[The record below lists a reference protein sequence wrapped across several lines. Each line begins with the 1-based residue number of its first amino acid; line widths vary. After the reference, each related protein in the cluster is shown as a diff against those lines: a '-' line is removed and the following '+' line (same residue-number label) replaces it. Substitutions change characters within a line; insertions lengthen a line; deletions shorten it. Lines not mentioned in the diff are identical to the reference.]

1 MVSERLPHLE
11 DKYEILGKLKE
22 GGMGAVYKVRHRLLD
37 EVRVVKVMR
46 SHLADDPGFAERFN
60 REARAAIRLRHPNI
74 AQLFDFTLDEAG
86 NAYMVLEFVA
96 GRDLKE
102 VLRQGGPLPLGLTLE
117 IATQAL
123 SALAFLHRR
132 GMVHR
137 DISPDNLMLFRDEDG
152 RPVVKLIDLGI
163 VKVLDAESAM
173 TTTGTFLGK
182 VRYASPE
189 QFRST
194 EGGSIDQRSDLYS
207 VGVVLYELL
216 TGTFPITG
224 DTSSAIMAGHL
235 YRPPVGFEVSDPTG
249 RVPLAVRQ
257 IILRLLEKEPARRYQ
272 TADELGAA
280 LRTLQHE
287 FPVTPDDLDR
297 WCPPEPGRAAA
308 GTAPA
313 RPSVS
318 PTAPTVLLPEGHA
331 GEERAAELVAAFDR
345 CLERGELQEA
355 TSLLAQARTQFGDG
369 EACRR
374 MESRL
379 ARLQQAGPPT
389 PGVAPPQPPPAAPP
403 PVGAAASATNRR
415 GVPLW
420 LVVTG
425 VLVLLM
431 AVAVGG
437 FLFLRGVGRRPTPPA
452 AQLVTAAGRGPTA
465 EGTRGLLVIHALP
478 WAEVV
483 EVQDGA
489 GNAVA
494 LPADAAT
501 PLALALPP
509 GDYTVRV
516 RHPEVP
522 EARSAS
528 ARVAA
533 GATTTVTIEVVA
545 QSAES
550 FLAKMGW

>member
-37 EVRVVKVMR
+37 EIRVVKVMR

-102 VLRQGGPLPLGLTLE
+102 VLRQHGPLPLGLTLD
-117 IATQAL
+117 IAIQAL
-123 SALAFLHRR
+123 AALAFLHRR

-137 DISPDNLMLFRDEDG
+137 DISPDNLMLYRDEDG

-189 QFRST
+189 QFRSA
-194 EGGSIDQRSDLYS
+194 EGGTIDQRSDLYS

-235 YRPPVGFEVSDPTG
+235 YRPPVGFEVSDPSG
-249 RVPLAVRQ
+249 RVPPALRQ
-257 IILRLLEKEPARRYQ
+257 IVLRLLEKDPDRRYQ
-272 TADELGAA
+272 TADELATA
-280 LRTLQHE
+280 LRALQRE
-287 FPVTPDDLDR
+287 FPTTADQVDR
-297 WCPPEPGRAAA
+297 CCPPAEPGRAGAA
-308 GTAPA
+308 SPA
-313 RPSVS
+313 ATPPVS

-331 GEERAAELVAAFDR
+331 GDERAAELAAAFDR
-345 CLERGELQEA
+345 CLERGEVAEA
-355 TSLLAQARTQFGDG
+355 TSLLARARSQFGEG

-374 MESRL
+374 MEDRL
-379 ARLQQAGPPT
+379 ARLQQAS
-389 PGVAPPQPPPAAPP
+389 VAPPAPAPSAAPAVPAAAP
-403 PVGAAASATNRR
+403 AAGSSRA
-415 GVPLW
+415 PLW
-420 LVVTG
+420 LVVAA
-425 VLVLLM
+425 VLAVVAL
-431 AVAVGG
+431 VAVGG
-437 FLFLRGVGRRPTPPA
+437 FLLLQRLSLRPSPPA
-452 AQLVTAAGRGPTA
+452 ASLASPAGAAATT
-465 EGTRGLLVIHALP
+465 EGSSGLLVIHALP

-483 EVQDGA
+483 EVRNSA
-489 GNAVA
+489 GSAVA
-494 LPADAAT
+494 LPAEAAT

-509 GDYTVRV
+509 GDYSVRV
-516 RHPEVP
+516 KHPEIP

-528 ARVAA
+528 ARVVA
-533 GATTTVTIEVVA
+533 GTTTTVTIEVVA